1 MWIWATSNRNIK
13 ESFFFFTRIEFFIY
27 FIFSPM
33 DIFILIIT
41 YPILKDCLHQSLQ
54 VVYHKNPWN
63 TWDMAL
69 NINQSINHRCV
80 LVSGASQFL
89 VGIGSVVS
97 CVSEAVMFVGVFYV
111 FKHISHTAFM
121 AFGLIGYIFRFCVFA
136 SVTNPWLVLPVE
148 IFQGSELL
156 LFTIQL
162 YFHAFILL
170 A

>member
-13 ESFFFFTRIEFFIY
+13 ESFFFYTYRVLHIFY
-27 FIFSPM
+27 FLSYGYFHSYNN
-33 DIFILIIT
+33 LSH
-41 YPILKDCLHQSLQ
+41 CLHRSLQ

-89 VGIGSVVS
+89 VGLGSVIS
-97 CVSEAVMFVGVFYV
+97 CVSEAVMFFGVFYV

-156 LFTIQL
+156 LFSIQL
-162 YFHAFILL
+162 YFHAFISL